1 MLATFVFCDK
11 ISGLKHLVIYFGSW
25 IQRDQ
30 HMLMWLFK
38 LSRMSWSPKC
48 VVEEGKPAPSWQIES
63 REEKELEVARVF
75 PKTPRDYAPLEISGT
90 CLGIATGTWA
100 CVKNVSY

>member
-25 IQRDQ
+25 IQRVQ

-38 LSRMSWSPKC
+38 LNRMSWSPKC
-48 VVEEGKPAPSWQIES
+48 VVEEGKPVSSWQIES
-63 REEKELEVARVF
+63 REQKELEVARVF
-75 PKTPRDYAPLEISGT
+75 PKTPCDYAPLEISET
-90 CLGIATGTWA
+90 CLVISTGTWT